1 MIREIAV
8 DWATELRSGK
18 YKQGEGCLRD
28 SDNRYCC
35 LGVLSEM
42 AVKAG
47 VIPAPV
53 YQGSFVGTW
62 KYEGDASLIPSTVRL
77 WAGMKD
83 DAGEFTD
90 NSGETYILAALND
103 SGTMSFDQLADM
115 IMYFSDVI

>member
-18 YKQGEGCLRD
+18 YKQGAGCLRD
-28 SDNRYCC
+28 NNDYYCC

-53 YQGSFVGTW
+53 YQGSLMSTW
-62 KYEGDASLIPSTVRL
+62 QYEGDASLIPSTVRL